1 MGIARI
7 AGVVV
12 ALASAGCGGSKDR
25 QHLVDVGAV
34 AAGADVDAGAV
45 GATADVTPDGVGVAG
60 ATADATAD
68 SVGVAGAT
76 ADATADGV
84 GVAVGATVDV
94 TPEGVG
100 VAVGAT
106 GDATA
111 DGVGVAV
118 GEAADATAEGVA
130 VAVVDAALL
139 ARVPA
144 EVVGLARDVGACRR
158 VDDGYGVVGRASDG
172 TLTFVG
178 AGPEPDSLGRKDRIG
193 GCNMVPSYGLATAK
207 IQGLRLVPRAD
218 GVSGDVHALRA
229 RALGEG
235 LTPVANLVQAS
246 CVSRKT
252 LRPVGGL
259 AVLGGPLTGF
269 VLDLVPSRNI
279 LTVKLVDARADK
291 VETHVLGKTGVRTLE
306 WCDRTDVAEG
316 FCPNPAHGEVLH
328 AALVEGQLVLTMA
341 IGFADI
347 CGQDDLVVKA
357 FPLPAKV
364 MRSLLPR

>member
-7 AGVVV
+7 AGIVV

-25 QHLVDVGAV
+25 QHLADVGAV
-34 AAGADVDAGAV
+34 AAGADVAADAV
-45 GATADVTPDGVGVAG
+45 GATADVTPDGVGVAVG
-60 ATADATAD
+60 ATGDATA
-68 SVGVAGAT
+68 
-76 ADATADGV
+76 
-84 GVAVGATVDV
+84 
-94 TPEGVG
+94 EGVG

-106 GDATA
+106 ADATA
-111 DGVGVAV
+111 EGVGVAV
-118 GEAADATAEGVA
+118 GATADATAEGVA
-130 VAVVDAALL
+130 VVGATADATAEGVGVVVGDAVVDPALL

-158 VDDGYGVVGRASDG
+158 VDDGYGVVGRGSDG

-193 GCNMVPSYGLATAK
+193 GCNTVPSYGLATAK

-259 AVLGGPLTGF
+259 AVLGGPLAGF

-357 FPLPAKV
+357 FPLPAKLA
-364 MRSLLPR
+364 RGLAPK